1 MPVSP
6 VRTIELA
13 PRPTLDWLSAPD
25 NPAVAVLTR
34 RTLLGEP
41 DSPDL
46 DALWATR
53 NDYPPVATI
62 LAAQTEDGSWAPSAR
77 DYQKYRGSLW
87 QVHFLGELRAS
98 GEDERV
104 QRAAA
109 YAFSRQL
116 ADGSWSC
123 NGRPSAAIPCLTAN
137 VGRALARLGWARD
150 ERVIG
155 ALAYCVELHRA
166 FGRLECG
173 AVFSRRD
180 QGPAD
185 GNTGVYTLNGYC
197 HMLAPKTLLFL
208 AEVPRDL
215 WPDGAQDLRDDCV
228 AVLRDKHV
236 FRCLPAEAQ
245 AFREEMTAM
254 ASAKRKGFR
263 ARFLAEHEPLH
274 YQAKP
279 GWLKFGY
286 PLSYN
291 SDALEALAALAAVG
305 EPPRQEHAE
314 AIDVVRDAANAQ
326 MRWKMR
332 NSLNGKMYAD
342 VETRGE
348 PSKWLTLRALQVLG
362 WAEDGAEN
370 A

>member
-116 ADGSWSC
+116 ADG
-123 NGRPSAAIPCLTAN
+123 
-137 VGRALARLGWARD
+137 
-150 ERVIG
+150 
-155 ALAYCVELHRA
+155 YCVELHRA